1 MNYRTVKLLDAED
14 VGAAGTKTIPI
25 NVKDII
31 SRIEITFKTT
41 KSKHGMDSYTHKNI
55 TRIEVVDG
63 SDKLFALDGGQAQA
77 LAIYDRKA
85 PTMQHG
91 AHLEACSE
99 FDTFPIDFGRHL
111 YDPELAFD
119 PTKFSNPQ
127 LKVTYDEDVADTGVS
142 ANELEVVAHCFDE
155 KVPSPVGFLMSTEHW
170 NNAMGDENSYKYVD
184 LPTDHPIRKLL
195 IQGYRSAYEPWHV
208 ISEARLREDGG
219 KREPFDWELETYY
232 RMMKGIWTPVVEE
245 IQGVGANAG
254 SLEFYVT
261 PTAYWNMVIGNIVG
275 DGYLRWDTWQRGGKI
290 IPYTSTA
297 RPFFQALVTG
307 FLPNHCF
314 EFPFGDP
321 KDMADWYDVTAKGS
335 VGLRLRAGGSG
346 TSGTG
351 AVVLQQL
358 RRY

>member
-14 VGAAGTKTIPI
+14 VGAAGTKTIPV

-31 SRIEITFKTT
+31 SRIDITFKTT
-41 KSKHGMDSYTHKNI
+41 KSKDGMDSYTHKNI
-55 TRIEVVDG
+55 TRIELVDG

-77 LAIYDRKA
+77 LAIYDRKC
-85 PTMQHG
+85 PTLQHG
-91 AHLEACSE
+91 QHIIACSE
-99 FDTFPIDFGRHL
+99 FDVFPIDFGRYLH
-111 YDPELAFD
+111 DPELAFD

-127 LKVTYDEDVADTGVS
+127 LKVTYDENVADTGVD
-142 ANELEVVAHCFDE
+142 ANELEVIARCFDE

-195 IQGYRSAYEPWHV
+195 LQGYRKSYEPWDV
-208 ISEARLREDGG
+208 ISEARLNEDGG
-219 KREPFDWELETYY
+219 KREPFDWELETYA
-232 RMMKGIWTPVVEE
+232 RMMKGVWTPVIED
-245 IQGVGANAG
+245 IIGKAATDG
-254 SLEFYVT
+254 SQVFYVT
-261 PTAYWNMVIGNIVG
+261 PTDYYTIAVINSWG
-275 DGYLRWDTWQRGGKI
+275 DDYIYRETVRGGGYIK
-290 IPYTSTA
+290 PYSKTSQ
-297 RPFFQALVTG
+297 RQFQGIVKG

-314 EFPFGDP
+314 EFPFGNP
-321 KDMADWYDVTAKGS
+321 MDMADWYDVTTKGS
-335 VGLRLRAGGSG
+335 VRLRLKAGGSG